1 MGMESNRYQIA
12 NAHSHTHCKA
22 AQANAATKALQ
33 RVCLSQRPTNKQT
46 KKNNEGTTSPIRKQG
61 FRAS

>member
-12 NAHSHTHCKA
+12 NAHSHTHYKA

-46 KKNNEGTTSPIRKQG
+46 
-61 FRAS
+61 